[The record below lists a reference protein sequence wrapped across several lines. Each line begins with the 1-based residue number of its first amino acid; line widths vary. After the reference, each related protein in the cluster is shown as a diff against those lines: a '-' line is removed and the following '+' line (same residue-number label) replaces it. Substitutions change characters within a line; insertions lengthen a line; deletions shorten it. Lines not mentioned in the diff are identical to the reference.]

1 MTVALVGFA
10 CLLLLCFLAFP
21 LGFSTLLVGLVGFA
35 YVRGWDWHAAV
46 TMMSQQIVE
55 TGANYGLS
63 VIPLFLLMGVFIHR
77 ANISE
82 DLFDASY
89 ALLGRYRGG
98 LAQSTVLACAGFAA
112 VSGSSLATAAT
123 MTKVAMPHMR
133 RYNYDDSLSSGV
145 IAAGGTLGIM
155 IPPSV
160 PLVIYGLVAEQDI
173 GKLFIAGVGPGVLLV
188 ALYLVAVLAVI
199 WLRPSAGPA
208 GEPVARAERYRRYR
222 NVWPVLALFVL
233 VLGGIYIGI
242 FTPTEASGIG
252 ATGAAAFAWWRRRL
266 RTFEQLYASLLEAC
280 RTTAA
285 LFIVIFGAQI
295 FSNFINLSGLPSAL
309 VEIVDSM
316 ELSAIGTVFAVCVI
330 CIIMGMIFEAIG
342 ILLLIVP
349 VFLPTLIIMD
359 VNLIWFGIVMVV
371 VVELGLITPP
381 IGMNVFTVRTM
392 MPDLRLSR
400 IFRGVMPFVIA
411 DLIALALLFGFPVI
425 ALGLVDFKW

>member
-1 MTVALVGFA
+1 MTVALVGFGF
-10 CLLLLCFLAFP
+10 LLLLCFLAFP
-21 LGFSTLLVGLVGFA
+21 LGFSTLLTGLVGFA
-35 YVRGWDWHAAV
+35 YLRGWDWHAAV

-82 DLFDASY
+82 DLFDASF

-98 LAQSTVLACAGFAA
+98 LAQSTVLACAGFSA

-173 GKLFIAGVGPGVLLV
+173 GKLFIAGVGPGILLV
-188 ALYLVAVLAVI
+188 ALYMLAVLAVV
-199 WLRPSAGPA
+199 LMRPAAGPA
-208 GEPVARAERYRRYR
+208 GEAVPRAERYRRYR
-222 NVWPVLALFVL
+222 NVWPVLALFLL
-233 VLGGIYIGI
+233 VLGGIYTGV

-252 ATGAAAFAWWRRRL
+252 ATGAAAFAWWRGSL
-266 RTFEQLYASLLEAC
+266 RTLAQLYDTLIEAC

-285 LFIVIFGAQI
+285 LFIVIFGAQV
-295 FSNFINLSGLPSAL
+295 FANFINLSGLPGAL
-309 VEIVDSM
+309 VDLVEG
-316 ELSAIGTVFAVCVI
+316 LKLTAAGTVFAICVI
-330 CIIMGMIFEAIG
+330 CILLGMIFEAIG

-359 VNLIWFGIVMVV
+359 VDLIWFGIVMVV

-381 IGMNVFTVRTM
+381 IGMNVFTVRAM
-392 MPDLRLSR
+392 MPDLKLGR
-400 IFRGVMPFVIA
+400 IFRGVTPFVVA
-411 DLIALALLFGFPVI
+411 DLV
-425 ALGLVDFKW
+425 ALGLLFAFPAIAIGLLAFR

>member
-1 MTVALVGFA
+1 VTLALVGFA
-10 CLLLLCFLAFP
+10 CLLVLCFLGFP
-21 LGFSTLLVGLVGFA
+21 LGFSTLLAGLVGFA
-35 YVRGWDWHAAV
+35 YLRGWDWHASV

-63 VIPLFLLMGVFIHR
+63 VIPLFLLMGVLIHR

-82 DLFDASY
+82 DLFEAAY
-89 ALLGRYRGG
+89 ALLGKYRGG
-98 LAQSTVLACAGFAA
+98 LAQATVLACAGFSA

-133 RYNYDDSLSSGV
+133 RYRYDDSLSSGV

-173 GKLFIAGVGPGVLLV
+173 GKLFIAGVGPGLLLV
-188 ALYLVAVLAVI
+188 ALYMAAVLLVVLARPAV
-199 WLRPSAGPA
+199 GPA
-208 GEPVARAERYRRYR
+208 GEAVARAERWRRYR
-222 NVWPVLALFVL
+222 GVWPVLALFVL
-233 VLGGIYIGI
+233 VLGGIYFGI

-252 ATGAAAFAWWRRRL
+252 ATGAAAFAWWRGRL
-266 RTFEQLYASLLEAC
+266 RTLADLYESLVEAA

-285 LFIVIFGAQI
+285 LFIVIFGAQV
-295 FSNFINLSGLPSAL
+295 FSNFINLSGLPGELVDL
-309 VEIVDSM
+309 VEG
-316 ELSAIGTVFAVCVI
+316 LGLTPAGTVFAVCVI
-330 CIIMGMIFEAIG
+330 CIVLGMIFDAIG

-349 VFLPTLIIMD
+349 VFLPMMIILD
-359 VNLIWFGIVMVV
+359 VDLIWFGIVMVL

-392 MPDLRLSR
+392 MPDIRLAR
-400 IFRGVMPFVIA
+400 IFRGVTPFVIA
-411 DLIALALLFGFPVI
+411 DLIALGLLFAFPMI
-425 ALGLVDFKW
+425 ALGLLQFK